1 MQPMSSQNL
10 DINFEMGCTNGN
22 NAIAMTVFTPVCTSA
37 TCFVIPVGIP
47 SLTNIPA
54 IHIVP
59 VVPTFAPS
67 IAAIA
72 DGKGNEPEATSP
84 ITAVVVSDEDCHNSV
99 QIIAPK
105 NIQYGFPRNHS
116 SCSMWPML
124 FIPEENILSPT

>member
-22 NAIAMTVFTPVCTSA
+22 NAIAITVFTPVCTSA

-72 DGKGNEPEATSP
+72 DGSGNAPEATSP
-84 ITAVVVSDEDCHNSV
+84 ITAVVVSDEDCQRRVHT
-99 QIIAPK
+99 IAPK
-105 NIQYGFPRNHS
+105 NIQ
-116 SCSMWPML
+116 
-124 FIPEENILSPT
+124 